1 MFLGTQDL
9 KFYNSVD
16 IFYKAIFRHI
26 HIENYHT
33 IISTLCFHVTILNRL
48 NFRNFKTV
56 KLNFINHTNL
66 FNHLILDLS
75 SLGKTECLIDFIYF
89 WHTEIYGFI
98 TTSKK
103 NATPL

>member
-16 IFYKAIFRHI
+16 IFDKAIFRHI

-48 NFRNFKTV
+48 NFLQKQREEPKFRRIV
-56 KLNFINHTNL
+56 P
-66 FNHLILDLS
+66 D
-75 SLGKTECLIDFIYF
+75 ID
-89 WHTEIYGFI
+89 G
-98 TTSKK
+98 
-103 NATPL
+103 P